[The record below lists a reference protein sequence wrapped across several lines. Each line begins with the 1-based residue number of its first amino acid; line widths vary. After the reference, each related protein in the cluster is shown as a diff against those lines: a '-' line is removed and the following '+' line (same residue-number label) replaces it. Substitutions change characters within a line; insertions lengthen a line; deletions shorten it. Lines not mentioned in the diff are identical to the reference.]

1 MKAVLV
7 FCEGTSDVVFVE
19 RSLGALGG
27 YERLQSSIKDLPSPF
42 GADKSL
48 SRGLIATRL
57 AERPFEDFALR
68 ASSYQPS
75 PHFES
80 AVQSVV
86 KDRMFLLIRVGG
98 KAQAKATLKLIQH
111 VGALMSEGEFDVT
124 EHGAAFLFDAN
135 AEGVGAT
142 LEKFRKAYGTYFGG
156 LVNTEHG
163 QWTKTNSI
171 PVGVYIF
178 HKGAQETG
186 TLEDHLEPMVKSA
199 WPDRY
204 ANALRFIDDNRKSDD
219 KASRNDATRLKAIIT
234 TAGQFRHPGN
244 PLATM
249 IARNGLP
256 DVQFEESAASQ
267 ALVEFLEATPWNAPP
282 EAADVA

>member
-27 YERLQSSIKDLPSPF
+27 YKRLQSSIKDLPSPF

-48 SRGLIATRL
+48 PKGFIATRL
-57 AERPFEDFALR
+57 AERAFEDFSLR
-68 ASSYQPS
+68 DPYPPS
-75 PHFES
+75 PQFES
-80 AVQSVV
+80 AVQSVAR
-86 KDRMFLLIRVGG
+86 DRMFLLIRTGG
-98 KAQAKATLKLIQH
+98 KAQARAILKLVQH

-142 LEKFRKAYGTYFGG
+142 LEKFRKAYGTHFGG
-156 LVNTEHG
+156 LVNAEHG
-163 QWTKTNSI
+163 RWTRTNSI

-186 TLEDHLEPMVKSA
+186 TLEDHLEPMVKSEC
-199 WPDRY
+199 PKRY
-204 ANALRFIDDNRKSDD
+204 ANALRFIDDNRKPDD
-219 KASRNDATRLKAIIT
+219 AASRNDATRLKAIIT
-234 TAGQFRHPGN
+234 AAGQFSHPGR

-249 IARNGLP
+249 IAHNGLP
-256 DVQFEESAASQ
+256 NVQFEESAASQ
-267 ALVEFLEATPWNAPP
+267 GLVEFLEATPWNAPP

>member
-27 YERLQSSIKDLPSPF
+27 YERLQSPIKDLPSPF
-42 GADKSL
+42 GAGKSL
-48 SRGLIATRL
+48 PRGLIATRL

-68 ASSYQPS
+68 ASSYPPS

-80 AVQSVV
+80 AVQSVE
-86 KDRMFLLIRVGG
+86 KDRMFLLIRAGG
-98 KAQAKATLKLIQH
+98 KSGEEAILKLIKY

-124 EHGAAFLFDAN
+124 EHGVVFLFDAN

-142 LEKFRKAYGTYFGG
+142 LDKFRKAYGTHFGG
-156 LVNTEHG
+156 LVNAEHG
-163 QWTKTNSI
+163 QWTKTISI

-178 HKGAQETG
+178 HKDAQEAG
-186 TLEDHLEPMVKSA
+186 TLEDHLEPMVKSE

-219 KASRNDATRLKAIIT
+219 EASRNDASRLKAIIT
-234 TAGQFRHPGN
+234 AAGQFSHPGR

-249 IARNGLP
+249 IARNGLRKA
-256 DVQFEESAASQ
+256 QFKKSAASQ
-267 ALVEFLEATPWNAPP
+267 ALVEFLEATPWSALP